1 VTEGTPVALREPL
14 PDVPARALGSVRRTM
29 HVDVGPRGQ
38 WSSPLAM
45 EGAARDLRTGSGTVG
60 DGPGHGTV
68 LAEVRVSAGFDI
80 SRRLESLATTPAAAW
95 TDAVIGTRAGGGFR
109 RHLEE
114 VVPPEEAGSL
124 LRQVLDDMPA
134 AALISGYGL
143 MRMARR
149 AGHHPSALTPAG
161 ALDRMADLCS
171 GWRTGGTAVASIAAG
186 LGVPMQDCPPAP
198 PPATGDGDAWHDIG
212 PLEMDW
218 MRRRRCIDVRV
229 EPDGTFALWAM
240 FRDTVGEGGG
250 DEVVLHEYTVRVGG
264 VDGVVGSVVAEPRV
278 LPFPECPAAAD
289 AVGALVG
296 SEVRSLARVVPDTLT
311 GIASCTHLN
320 DLLRALGGVGGLLP
334 LAGGG

>member
-1 VTEGTPVALREPL
+1 
-14 PDVPARALGSVRRTM
+14 M
-29 HVDVGPRGQ
+29 HVDVGPRGE

-45 EGAARDLRTGSGTVG
+45 EGAARDLRTAPQGP
-60 DGPGHGTV
+60 DAGPGGVPGGATT
-68 LAEVRVSAGFDI
+68 LAEVHVMAGFDI
-80 SRRLESLATTPAAAW
+80 SRRLESLTTSPAAPW

-149 AGHHPSALTPAG
+149 KGHHPSTLTPTG
-161 ALDRMADLCS
+161 ALDRMTDLCS
-171 GWRTGGTAVASIAAG
+171 GWRTGGTAVLSIAAG
-186 LGVPMQDCPPAP
+186 EGVPMQDCPPVPRPSGADP
-198 PPATGDGDAWHDIG
+198 SAWHDIG
-212 PLEMDW
+212 PLQMDW
-218 MRRRRCIDVRV
+218 MRRRRLMDVVV
-229 EPDGTFALWAM
+229 EPDGTFAIWAM
-240 FRDTVGEGGG
+240 FRDTVGEGEG

-264 VDGVVGSVVAEPRV
+264 TDGVVGSIVAEPRV

-296 SEVRSLARVVPDTLT
+296 SEVSALAPVVHDTLT

-320 DLLRALGGVGGLLP
+320 DLLRALGGVGGLLS
-334 LAGGG
+334 LANVR